1 MSRRSS
7 RNAEPPHDLEAPGD
21 KVSFAVIFRD
31 PAIRTILLIVFV
43 IMMGFGIVAPILP
56 LYARSFGVDY
66 GAAGLLIS
74 SFAFTRLAFDLVSG
88 PTVDKLGER
97 VSMAVGV
104 IVVGV
109 TSVFV
114 ALARTFALAVVFR
127 AAGGAGSSLMFAAVY
142 SYMFKVVP
150 KDRMARTFGVFFGF
164 FNMGVIAGGPIGGV
178 LAHFWGLRA
187 PILSYAVIL
196 FVSGGLYL
204 RFTRDPA
211 PRETS
216 EEEPTPLES
225 GWRATIERLMVLLR
239 RREFVTTIML
249 NLAYLSVVAGVL
261 DTLVPLFGRDHLH
274 MSTLAIG
281 GVYAAAITTELA
293 VLYHAGSVAD
303 RRGRRSV
310 LLPGLV
316 GLILTVVA
324 IGWAGSPLMLA
335 ALVGLWGVA
344 SGYAGVMPS
353 AMLSDVV
360 PDRGSG
366 TAIGVHRFFGD
377 LGLIAGPL
385 VAGFTTRAAGF
396 KVAFGVAAVL
406 PLMALLLA
414 LRTPETLRRPART

>member
-1 MSRRSS
+1 MSRRTA
-7 RNAEPPHDLEAPGD
+7 RNATQAEASVD
-21 KVSFAVIFRD
+21 KVSFRIIFAD

-66 GAAGLLIS
+66 AAAGLLIS

-88 PTVDKLGER
+88 PAVDRLGER
-97 VSMAVGV
+97 LSMAVGV

-109 TSVFV
+109 TSVLV

-204 RFTRDPA
+204 RFARDPA
-211 PRETS
+211 PRAIADD
-216 EEEPTPLES
+216 EEPPPLEV
-225 GWRATIERLMVLLR
+225 GWRATVERITALLR
-239 RREFVTTIML
+239 RREFVTTIMV
-249 NLAYLSVVAGVL
+249 NLAYMSVVAGVL

-281 GVYAAAITTELA
+281 GVYGAAITTELA
-293 VLYHAGSVAD
+293 VLYHAGSLAD
-303 RRGRRSV
+303 RWGRKSV
-310 LLPGLV
+310 LLPGLA
-316 GLILTVVA
+316 GLILAVVA
-324 IGWAGSPLMLA
+324 IGWARSPLMLVG
-335 ALVGLWGVA
+335 LVALWGVA
-344 SGYAGVMPS
+344 SGYAGIMPS

-396 KVAFGVAAVL
+396 KVAFAVAAAL
-406 PLMALLLA
+406 PLIALVLA
-414 LRTPETLRRPART
+414 VRTPETLRRPAVR